1 MSRPI
6 IVVTGAT
13 GLVGGNVAREL
24 RRTGV
29 RLAALVRDRARAEEL
44 LGAEIE
50 LRVGDYERPETLDAA
65 FDGADRVF
73 LCSPLGPRLAELEGN
88 AIDAALRAGVRHVV
102 KLSTAGVT
110 QSTAAPA
117 TPRQYPLHRAAEQR
131 LERSGIAFTHLRPGP
146 FMQNTLNFAPSIAAE
161 GIFRGAWG
169 QGAMGYIDVRDVA
182 SAAARILTGEGHE
195 GRAYELTGPQALA
208 PTDIARQLSA
218 ALGREVEYQDVP
230 PEAVRQAML
239 ARGMTEWFAG
249 AMVEVMQHTR
259 TGAAARITQA
269 ILELTGRPPRSY
281 VEFAHEFAHTFLNPE
296 RLRTRD

>member
-1 MSRPI
+1 
-6 IVVTGAT
+6 V
-13 GLVGGNVAREL
+13 
-24 RRTGV
+24 
-29 RLAALVRDRARAEEL
+29 

-50 LRVGDYERPETLDAA
+50 LREGDYERPETLYEA
-65 FDGADRVF
+65 FDGADRMF
-73 LCSPLGPRLAELEGN
+73 LVAPLGPRLAELEGN
-88 AIDAALRAGVRHVV
+88 AIDAALRAGMRHVV

-110 QSTAAPA
+110 QTSAAGLT

-161 GIFRGAWG
+161 GVFRGAWG
-169 QGAMGYIDVRDVA
+169 QGAMGYVDVRDVA
-182 SAAARILTGEGHE
+182 TVAARTLTGEGHE
-195 GRAYELTGPQALA
+195 RQAYELTGPQALS

-249 AMVEVMQHTR
+249 AMVEVMEHTR
-259 TGAAARITQA
+259 TSVGARVTQA
-269 ILELTGRPPRSY
+269 VYDLTGRRPRSY
-281 VEFAHEFAHTFLNPE
+281 DEFAHEFARTFVNP
-296 RLRTRD
+296 